1 MLEEIKAILVRK
13 GIFEPDKDREPG
25 FGDLKEDT
33 SSTTSKEKTEDA
45 RVQDSGESKK
55 GIIVK
60 FFLKFVYSLDLKI
73 KGGVM
78 RFLLL
83 KGENLNVSTTN
94 IKDLFYGK
102 IDNIEFLQEY
112 EWFSVNWEDVNVDV
126 SPSTNNEMI
135 INLNSDQVTVSNT
148 SFPNWLSIFEEV
160 SLSFRIPLDKN
171 LMKNLWNWCIG
182 IECKRGLANMS
193 MEYLLKAIRFF
204 MILDTM
210 LNVIKRTKKLLIKLH
225 FLNDII
231 NEEKERDT
239 RKKNGLQSMYFENY
253 KNLDIPRNITAK
265 VYDYLTVNLTYP
277 RHPLTSIMKIKN
289 PLFEKV
295 SLNSSRIEFEMLFNT
310 MK

>member
-160 SLSFRIPLDKN
+160 SLNFRIPLDKN